1 MKLLSMTGVYL
12 FVSEK
17 FVFCSK
23 HITDPIVYLSNV
35 SILFAWETVSLKE
48 VLQQKNMLWQDNIAS
63 YFLLSC
69 YITWQNFICMMHK
82 SLLLSRQLYSLSG
95 L

>member
-17 FVFCSK
+17 SVFCSK

-48 VLQQKNMLWQDNIAS
+48 VLQQKTVLDQTILQAIFCS
-63 YFLLSC
+63 HATLHGKTLFA
-69 YITWQNFICMMHK
+69 
-82 SLLLSRQLYSLSG
+82 
-95 L
+95 